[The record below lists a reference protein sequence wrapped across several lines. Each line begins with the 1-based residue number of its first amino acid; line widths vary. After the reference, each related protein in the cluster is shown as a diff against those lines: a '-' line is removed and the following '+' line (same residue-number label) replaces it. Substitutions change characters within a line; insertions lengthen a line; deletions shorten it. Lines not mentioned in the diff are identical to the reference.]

1 MYQRNESSDDTLRII
16 REMKSLERK
25 YPVLCEY
32 LQATTARTNWAEQVL
47 HMAQQWAALSLGLSS
62 APRIADIQV
71 RFGGAPAHLGG
82 AGAPVLGGDGIPILR
97 TPVAPLADYG
107 VAESMAR
114 GGVSPRA
121 PDRQEHMAA
130 DTDAPMGREDQ
141 AQPMGRGDSDDE
153 SDFTPLAP
161 SNPNPVG
168 AQSKDGSSASSA
180 SGDTQ
185 GKGKRPPSLEHL
197 IG

>member
-1 MYQRNESSDDTLRII
+1 MNQRYQSSDDTFRII
-16 REMKSLERK
+16 REMQSLERK
-25 YPVLCEY
+25 YPVLTEY
-32 LQATTARTNWAEQVL
+32 LQATTARTGWGEQVL

-62 APRIADIQV
+62 APRIADIQA

-107 VAESMAR
+107 VAEPVAR
-114 GGVSPRA
+114 SRVAPRA
-121 PDRQEHMAA
+121 PDRQERMAA
-130 DTDAPMGREDQ
+130 DTDAPLEREDQ

-161 SNPNPVG
+161 SNPRPVG

-185 GKGKRPPSLEHL
+185 GRGKRPPSLEHL